1 MASEQAIATD
11 RMRRALLAL
20 QTAQGAFLNAYRRMK
35 VRSQAEVDAYWA
47 GPGRQV
53 EADMRVA
60 ATDVDEA
67 FKVFSAAGLVA
78 SGSDRRL
85 IAEAR
90 RYLATPSTAL
100 AEFDVFPRNFKE
112 LRKFTTLPTLLM
124 ASTETF
130 FLPKQC

>member
-35 VRSQAEVDAYWA
+35 VWSQAEVDAYWA

-67 FKVFSAAGLVA
+67 FKVLSAAGLVA

-90 RYLATPSTAL
+90 RYLAA
-100 AEFDVFPRNFKE
+100 PR
-112 LRKFTTLPTLLM
+112 
-124 ASTETF
+124 
-130 FLPKQC
+130 